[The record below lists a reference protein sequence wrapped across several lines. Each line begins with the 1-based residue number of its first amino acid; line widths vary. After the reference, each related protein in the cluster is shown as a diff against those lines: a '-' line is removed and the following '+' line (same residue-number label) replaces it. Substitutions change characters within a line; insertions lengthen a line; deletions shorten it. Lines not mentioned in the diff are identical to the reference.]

1 MKIKSSLPKIILIIF
16 FILTFIVNAQIGL
29 FGDDYY
35 YATFTKNN
43 FLEHHINHYLKDN
56 GRAIVHFLD
65 SIFLFLPHIFW
76 QILNSIML
84 TRYCILW

>member
-1 MKIKSSLPKIILIIF
+1 M
-16 FILTFIVNAQIGL
+16 VNLQIGL

-43 FLEHHINHYLKDN
+43 FRELHKNHYLEVN
-56 GRAIVHFLD
+56 GRVIVHLLD
-65 SIFLFLPHIFW
+65 SIFLSIPKIFW

-84 TRYCILW
+84 TRNSLLWK